1 MHSQLEVKVK
11 AVSHAR
17 VLTCVVVRGRREKIS
32 YIFIFPCN
40 FLVSFRQFGMGG
52 KRREERIKF
61 VKFENEKKFEIGN
74 KRSVDNPSRSAG
86 GFPFHG
92 DYVRS

>member
-1 MHSQLEVKVK
+1 MSISRNFPFSFCQFD
-11 AVSHAR
+11 
-17 VLTCVVVRGRREKIS
+17 VRR
-32 YIFIFPCN
+32 
-40 FLVSFRQFGMGG
+40 
-52 KRREERIKF
+52 KRSERIKF
-61 VKFENEKKFEIGN
+61 VKFENEKKKKTKFFGNEIGN